1 MEMLT
6 LIVALSAVLWYVI
19 DRAHR
24 LWDALP
30 YGKWI
35 TMIVAAIGSF
45 GLVFSFDLDLISACG
60 LVDGVSMAG
69 QILTGFVLM
78 SGSSAISEV
87 IARIKGK
94 DK

>member
-6 LIVALSAVLWYVI
+6 LIVALSAVLWYVV
-19 DRAHR
+19 DRFKTG
-24 LWDALP
+24 WDALP

-35 TMIVAAIGSF
+35 TVVVAAIGSF
-45 GLVFSFDLDLISACG
+45 GLVFSFGLDLIFACG
-60 LVDGVSMAG
+60 LVDSVSMAG

-87 IARIKGK
+87 IARIKGEGK
-94 DK
+94 

>member
-6 LIVALSAVLWYVI
+6 LIVALSAVLWYVV
-19 DRAHR
+19 DRFKTG
-24 LWDALP
+24 WDALP

-35 TMIVAAIGSF
+35 TVIVAGIGSF
-45 GLVFSFDLDLISACG
+45 GLVFSFGLDLIFACG
-60 LVDGVSMAG
+60 LVDSVSMAG

-78 SGSSAISEV
+78 SGSSAISE
-87 IARIKGK
+87 IITRIKGE

>member
-19 DRAHR
+19 DRAHP

-35 TMIVAAIGSF
+35 TMIVAGIGSF
-45 GLVFSFDLDLISACG
+45 GLVCSFGLDLISACG
-60 LVDGVSMAG
+60 LVDGVSMAC

-87 IARIKGK
+87 MARIKGK

>member
-6 LIVALSAVLWYVI
+6 LIIALSAVLWYVV
-19 DRAHR
+19 DRFKSG
-24 LWDALP
+24 WDALP

-35 TMIVAAIGSF
+35 TVIVAGIGSICKV
-45 GLVFSFDLDLISACG
+45 LSFPLELINACPQ
-60 LVDGVSMAG
+60 LKSMAG

-87 IARIKGK
+87 IARIKGENK
-94 DK
+94 

>member
-19 DRAHR
+19 DRAHP
-24 LWDALP
+24 LWENLS

-35 TMIVAAIGSF
+35 TLVVAGIGSF
-45 GLVFSFDLDLISACG
+45 GLVFSFGLDLIFACG
-60 LVDGVSMAG
+60 LVDSISMAG

-87 IARIKGK
+87 IARIKGEGK
-94 DK
+94 

>member
-6 LIVALSAVLWYVI
+6 LIIALSAVLWYVV
-19 DRAHR
+19 DRFKSG
-24 LWDALP
+24 WDALP

-35 TMIVAAIGSF
+35 TVIIAGIGSF
-45 GLVFSFDLDLISACG
+45 CLVFSFGLDLIFACG
-60 LVDGVSMAG
+60 LVDSVSMAG

>member
-1 MEMLT
+1 MEMLS
-6 LIVALSAVLWYVI
+6 LIVALSAVLWYII

-45 GLVFSFDLDLISACG
+45 GLVFSFGLDLISACG

-87 IARIKGK
+87 IARIKGE

>member
-1 MEMLT
+1 MEMLS
-6 LIVALSAVLWYVI
+6 LIVALSAVLWYII

-35 TMIVAAIGSF
+35 TMIVAGIGSF
-45 GLVFSFDLDLISACG
+45 GLVFSFGLDLISACG

-87 IARIKGK
+87 IARIKGENK
-94 DK
+94 

>member
-19 DRAHR
+19 DRAHP
-24 LWDALP
+24 LWENLS

-35 TMIVAAIGSF
+35 TLVVASIGSF
-45 GLVFSFDLDLISACG
+45 GLVFSFGLDLIFACG
-60 LVDGVSMAG
+60 LVESVTLAG

-87 IARIKGK
+87 IARIKGEGK
-94 DK
+94 

>member
-6 LIVALSAVLWYVI
+6 LIIALSAVLWYVV
-19 DRAHR
+19 DRFKSG
-24 LWDALP
+24 WDALP

-35 TMIVAAIGSF
+35 TVAIAGIGSF
-45 GLVFSFDLDLISACG
+45 CLVFSFGLDLIFACG
-60 LVDGVSMAG
+60 LVDSVSMAG

-87 IARIKGK
+87 IARIKGENK
-94 DK
+94 

>member
-1 MEMLT
+1 MEMLS
-6 LIVALSAVLWYVI
+6 LIVALSAVLWYII

-35 TMIVAAIGSF
+35 TMIVAGIGSF
-45 GLVFSFDLDLISACG
+45 GLVFSFGLDLISACG

-87 IARIKGK
+87 IARIKNK

>member
-6 LIVALSAVLWYVI
+6 LIIALSAVLWYVV
-19 DRAHR
+19 DRFKTG
-24 LWDALP
+24 WDTLP

-35 TMIVAAIGSF
+35 TVIVAGVGSF
-45 GLVFSFDLDLISACG
+45 GLVFSFGLDLIFACG
-60 LVDGVSMAG
+60 LVDSVSMAG

-87 IARIKGK
+87 ITRIKGE

>member
-1 MEMLT
+1 MLT
-6 LIVALSAVLWYVI
+6 LIIALSAVLWYVV
-19 DRAHR
+19 DRFKSG
-24 LWDALP
+24 WDALP

-35 TMIVAAIGSF
+35 TVIVAAIGSF
-45 GLVFSFDLDLISACG
+45 GLVFSFGLDLIFACG

>member
-6 LIVALSAVLWYVI
+6 LIIALSAVLWYVI
-19 DRAHR
+19 DRAHP
-24 LWDALP
+24 LWENLS

-35 TMIVAAIGSF
+35 TLVIAGIGSF
-45 GLVFSFDLDLISACG
+45 GLVFSFGLDLIFACG
-60 LVDGVSMAG
+60 LVDSVSMAG

-87 IARIKGK
+87 IARIKGE
-94 DK
+94 DQ

>member
-19 DRAHR
+19 DRAHP
-24 LWDALP
+24 LWENLS

-35 TMIVAAIGSF
+35 TLVVAGIGSF
-45 GLVFSFDLDLISACG
+45 GLVFSFGLDLIFACG
-60 LVDGVSMAG
+60 LVDSVSMAG

-87 IARIKGK
+87 IARIKGENK
-94 DK
+94 

>member
-19 DRAHR
+19 DRAHP
-24 LWDALP
+24 LWESLS

-35 TMIVAAIGSF
+35 TMSVSGIGSF
-45 GLVFSFDLDLISACG
+45 GLVFCCGLDLVSACG
-60 LVDGVSMAG
+60 LVDGVSIAG
-69 QILTGFVLM
+69 QILCGVVLR
-78 SGSSAISEV
+78 SGSSAISE
-87 IARIKGK
+87 IITRIKGE

>member
-6 LIVALSAVLWYVI
+6 LIVALSAVLWYVV
-19 DRAHR
+19 DRFKTG
-24 LWDALP
+24 WDALP

-35 TMIVAAIGSF
+35 TVVVAAIGSF
-45 GLVFSFDLDLISACG
+45 GLVFSFGLDLIFACG
-60 LVDGVSMAG
+60 LVDSVSMAG

-87 IARIKGK
+87 ITRIKGEGK
-94 DK
+94 

>member
-6 LIVALSAVLWYVI
+6 LIVALSAVLWYVV
-19 DRAHR
+19 DRFKTG
-24 LWDALP
+24 WDALP

-35 TMIVAAIGSF
+35 TVIVAGIGSF
-45 GLVFSFDLDLISACG
+45 GLVFSFGLDLIFACG

-87 IARIKGK
+87 IARIKGE

>member
-6 LIVALSAVLWYVI
+6 LIVALSAVLWYVV
-19 DRAHR
+19 DRFKTG
-24 LWDALP
+24 WDALP

-35 TMIVAAIGSF
+35 TVIVAGIGSF
-45 GLVFSFDLDLISACG
+45 GLVFSFGLDLIFACG
-60 LVDGVSMAG
+60 LVDSISMAG

-87 IARIKGK
+87 IARIKGENK
-94 DK
+94 

>member
-19 DRAHR
+19 DRAHP
-24 LWDALP
+24 LWENLS

-35 TMIVAAIGSF
+35 TLVVAGIGSF
-45 GLVFSFDLDLISACG
+45 GLVFSFGLDLIFACG
-60 LVDGVSMAG
+60 LVESVTLAG

-87 IARIKGK
+87 IARIKGEGK
-94 DK
+94 

>member
-6 LIVALSAVLWYVI
+6 LIIALSAVLWYVV
-19 DRAHR
+19 DRFKTG
-24 LWDALP
+24 WDALP

-35 TMIVAAIGSF
+35 TVVVAGIGSF
-45 GLVFSFDLDLISACG
+45 CLVFSFGLDLIFACG
-60 LVDGVSMAG
+60 LVDSVSMAG

-87 IARIKGK
+87 IARIKGE

>member
-6 LIVALSAVLWYVI
+6 LIVALSAVLLYVI
-19 DRAHR
+19 DRAHP
-24 LWDALP
+24 LWENLS

-35 TMIVAAIGSF
+35 TLVVAGIGSF
-45 GLVFSFDLDLISACG
+45 GLVFSFGLDLIFACG
-60 LVDGVSMAG
+60 LVDSVSMAG

-87 IARIKGK
+87 IARIKGEGK
-94 DK
+94 

>member
-6 LIVALSAVLWYVI
+6 LIIALSAVLWYII
-19 DRAHR
+19 DRAHP

-35 TMIVAAIGSF
+35 TIGLAGVGSF
-45 GLVFSFDLDLISACG
+45 CLVFSFGLDLIYACG
-60 LVDGVSMAG
+60 LVESMSVAG

-87 IARIKGK
+87 IARIKGE

>member
-6 LIVALSAVLWYVI
+6 LIIALSAVLWYVV
-19 DRAHR
+19 DRFKSG
-24 LWDALP
+24 WDALP

-35 TMIVAAIGSF
+35 TVIVAGIGSF
-45 GLVFSFDLDLISACG
+45 CLVFSFGLDLIFACG

-87 IARIKGK
+87 IARIKGE

>member
-19 DRAHR
+19 DRAHP
-24 LWDALP
+24 LWENLS

-35 TMIVAAIGSF
+35 TLVVAGIGSF
-45 GLVFSFDLDLISACG
+45 SLVFSFGLDLIFACG
-60 LVDGVSMAG
+60 LVDSVSMAG
-69 QILTGFVLM
+69 QVLTGFVLM

-87 IARIKGK
+87 IARIKGEGK
-94 DK
+94 

>member
-19 DRAHR
+19 DRAHP
-24 LWDALP
+24 LWENLS

-35 TMIVAAIGSF
+35 TLMVAGIGSF
-45 GLVFSFDLDLISACG
+45 GLVFSFGLDLIFACG
-60 LVDGVSMAG
+60 LVESVTLAG

-87 IARIKGK
+87 IARIKGEGK
-94 DK
+94 

>member
-6 LIVALSAVLWYVI
+6 LIIALSAVLWYVI

-45 GLVFSFDLDLISACG
+45 GLVFSFGLDLISACG

-87 IARIKGK
+87 IARIKGE

>member
-19 DRAHR
+19 DRAHP
-24 LWDALP
+24 LWENLS

-35 TMIVAAIGSF
+35 TLVIAGIGSF
-45 GLVFSFDLDLISACG
+45 GLVFSFGLDLIFACG
-60 LVDGVSMAG
+60 LVDSVSMAG

-87 IARIKGK
+87 IARIKGEGK
-94 DK
+94 